1 MPASSLS
8 YIALI
13 IPIVA
18 VLLGAGLGN
27 ETFDLVD
34 LAGAGIVLLGIYVST
49 SRRAAAF
56 ARAAVGLPGAD
67 PAPADPPARKTW
79 SASLRR
85 GQGGFLCER
94 PGLVV
99 RHPPLPLP

>member
-1 MPASSLS
+1 MPATSLS

-49 SRRAAAF
+49 SRRGGAV
-56 ARAAVGLPGAD
+56 ARGALGVPLFHPHPPHPPGPETGNAT
-67 PAPADPPARKTW
+67 PQRRHARLFFERPPPA
-79 SASLRR
+79 
-85 GQGGFLCER
+85 
-94 PGLVV
+94 V
-99 RHPPLPLP
+99 RHPPPS